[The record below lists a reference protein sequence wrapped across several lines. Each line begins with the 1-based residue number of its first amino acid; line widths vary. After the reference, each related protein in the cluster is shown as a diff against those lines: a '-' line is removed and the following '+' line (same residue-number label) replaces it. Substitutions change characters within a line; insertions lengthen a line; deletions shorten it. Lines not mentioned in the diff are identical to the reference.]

1 MVKRPCLDCG
11 RPAAASR
18 CDPCATK
25 HSTIV
30 NARETE
36 RRQGAGVR
44 ERRRS
49 YSGEYREASRRIRET
64 ATRCWICGRG
74 PRAGDPWQA
83 DHVVPLA
90 LAPDQAGRSAHLAP
104 AHRSCNIA
112 RSNATRGQRG

>member
-11 RPAAASR
+11 RAATGSR
-18 CDPCATK
+18 CEACAVAHEK
-25 HSTIV
+25 KV

-36 RRQGAGVR
+36 RRRGAGIR

-64 ATRCWICGRG
+64 ATRCWICGKG

-90 LAPDQAGRSAHLAP
+90 IAPDQAGRTAHLAA
-104 AHRSCNIA
+104 AHRSCNVA
-112 RSNATRGQRG
+112 RSNSARGQRG